1 MKTDPAPGGE
11 GRAGQA
17 RKETRAMEDK
27 ESPQTRENVVPSG
40 EGRLGLDIGTSK
52 ILAMR
57 KSGNELLGAA
67 EVNAF
72 IPLPFSRF
80 TQNILLQNKVRYY
93 SDNGHFYVY
102 GNSAEKF
109 ASLWNAETRR
119 PMSRG
124 LINPNEPSALTLI
137 KVIIEGLVKKPRSKD
152 KDEVVYFSV
161 PGAPVDSPS
170 DLIYHEALLKDFLES
185 LGYRAKSINEG
196 LAVVFSELEK
206 ESFTGIGISAG
217 GGMCN
222 VCLGY
227 LSVPVVSFSVGKAG
241 DYIDRSVGSVTGES
255 ATRVKVIKEQSL
267 DLSRSP
273 RDKVE
278 EALHIYYN
286 DVIET
291 LVAGLKEALGRA
303 SNMPRLDRPIP
314 VVLAGGTSRPRGFRD
329 RFDKAFRQSG
339 FPLEI
344 SEVRLS
350 PHPME
355 ATARGSLLAAI
366 YEG

>member
-1 MKTDPAPGGE
+1 
-11 GRAGQA
+11 
-17 RKETRAMEDK
+17 MEEK
-27 ESPQTRENVVPSG
+27 ESSSARENVVPSG
-40 EGRLGLDIGTSK
+40 EGRVGLDIGTSK

-57 KSGNELLGAA
+57 KSGNELHAA
-67 EVNAF
+67 SEVNAF

-80 TQNILLQNKVRYY
+80 SQNILLQNKVRYY
-93 SDNGHFYVY
+93 TDNGHFYVY

-137 KVIIEGLVKKPRSKD
+137 KVIIEGLVKKPRGKE
-152 KDEVVYFSV
+152 EVVYFSV

-170 DLIYHEALLKDFLES
+170 DLIYHEALLKEFLES

-222 VCLGY
+222 VCLAY

-241 DYIDRSVGSVTGES
+241 DYIDRSVGSVTAES

-286 DVIET
+286 DMVET
-291 LVAGLKEALGRA
+291 LVTSLKEALGRA

-314 VVLAGGTSRPRGFRD
+314 VVLAGGTSRPRGFREK
-329 RFDKAFRQSG
+329 FDKAFRQSG

>member
-1 MKTDPAPGGE
+1 MEEKEPLPARESVVSTGE
-11 GRAGQA
+11 GRI
-17 RKETRAMEDK
+17 
-27 ESPQTRENVVPSG
+27 
-40 EGRLGLDIGTSK
+40 GLDVGTSK
-52 ILAMR
+52 ILSVR
-57 KSGNELLGAA
+57 KSGSELLAST

-93 SDNGHFYVY
+93 QDNGRFYVY

-109 ASLWNAETRR
+109 ASLWNTETRR

-124 LINPNEPSALTLI
+124 LLNPNEPSALTLI
-137 KVIIEGLVKKPRSKD
+137 KVIIEGLVKKARSR
-152 KDEVVYFSV
+152 DELVYFSV
-161 PGAPVDSPS
+161 PGAPVEAPT
-170 DLIYHEALLKDFLES
+170 DLIYHEALLKDFLEG
-185 LGYRAKSINEG
+185 LGYRTKSINEG
-196 LAVVFSELEK
+196 LAVVFSELER

-222 VCLGY
+222 VCLAY
-227 LSVPVVSFSVGKAG
+227 LSVPVVSFSVTKAG
-241 DYIDRSVGSVTGES
+241 DHIDRSVGSVTGES
-255 ATRVKVIKEQSL
+255 ATRIKVIKEQSL
-267 DLSRSP
+267 DLSRAP

-278 EALHIYYN
+278 EALHIYYE
-286 DVIET
+286 DMIFT
-291 LVAGLKEALGRA
+291 LVENLKDALGKA
-303 SNMPRLDRPIP
+303 ANVPRLDRAIP
-314 VVLAGGTSRPRGFRD
+314 VVLAGGTARPRGFRE
-329 RFDKAFRQSG
+329 RFEKKFRQSG

-350 PHPME
+350 PHPTE

>member
-1 MKTDPAPGGE
+1 ME
-11 GRAGQA
+11 E
-17 RKETRAMEDK
+17 KETPSA
-27 ESPQTRENVVPSG
+27 RENVVPTG
-40 EGRLGLDIGTSK
+40 EGRLGLDVGTSK

-57 KSGNELLGAA
+57 KSGNEVLAA
-67 EVNAF
+67 TEVNAF

-93 SDNGHFYVY
+93 TDNGHFYVY

-137 KVIIEGLVKKPRSKD
+137 KVIIEGLVKKPRG

-161 PGAPVDSPS
+161 PGAPVEAPS
-170 DLIYHEALLKDFLES
+170 DLIYHEALLKEFLEG

-222 VCLGY
+222 VCLAY
-227 LSVPVVSFSVGKAG
+227 LSVPVISFSVSKAG

-267 DLSRSP
+267 DLTRSA

-286 DVIET
+286 DVVET
-291 LVAGLKEALGRA
+291 LVGSLKEALGRA

-314 VVLAGGTSRPRGFRD
+314 VVLAGGTSRPKGFRE